1 MKRLLV
7 RMLALAVV
15 LVLGFIAI
23 AQAQRSL
30 LGPGQKAAAE
40 AADTAEPRAD
50 AARSQDATPSAS
62 SGVPRTLPPSSR
74 ANPIRSNP
82 GPFASPVRAAAMA
95 AEERDSAPSSAT
107 ERPAV
112 ASASPPSKP
121 SDPFGLATGTRTGS
135 PPRETVPRA
144 FAEPSGPL
152 AAPTDRA
159 GRDSGSSS
167 VPSKPVALT
176 RQPDL
181 PEDGSAS
188 DLGAAK
194 RGAAL
199 QPEPQQRT
207 ELTVRSGETPLGARS
222 RTQDGQRTS
231 SEPALLKHN
240 PSATGAAT
248 ARALNPPDAR
258 GPRGSLE
265 AGPVNPGPSDASR
278 IGEGTGKP
286 GAPQLEGPQT
296 PQLTLQ
302 KSAPSEVQVGKV
314 ATFQVKLRNTG
325 SIPAHNVEIR
335 DEVPRGARLVTTNP
349 RASRGVR
356 GDLLWQLGTVKPGEE
371 VVLEVQ
377 IVPVDEGEIGSV
389 ATVSFTA
396 DASARATATKP
407 QLAVKTSGPSKV
419 LIGDEVALSITISNP
434 GSGIA
439 QKVVLEERVPPGL
452 QHPAGPELEYEIG
465 DLKPNESRQLELK
478 LTAAQAGRIGNVLV
492 ARGEANLRVED
503 RFDLDVLAP
512 QLDVALDGPKRR
524 YLEREATY
532 TFSVSNPGTAP
543 ARQVQ
548 LVAQLPPGL
557 KFVSAN
563 NAGHYDEST
572 RTVQW
577 LLEELPVKE
586 TGSVELIA
594 MPVEIGAQTLRL
606 RGSADKGLS
615 VEKEQPL
622 VIEGIA
628 AILFEITDTNDPI
641 ETSGETTYDI
651 RIVNQGSKAAGNV
664 QLVVQLPPEMR
675 FVAAEGP
682 TRQIVDG
689 SRVAFEPIARLA
701 PKANTTYRVRVQGLK
716 PGDLR
721 IRAQL
726 LTDEIRV
733 PVTKEESTRV
743 YSDE

>member
-7 RMLALAVV
+7 RMSVLAVV

-30 LGPGQKAAAE
+30 QGSGQQAAQG
-40 AADTAEPRAD
+40 AADTATPPAG
-50 AARSQDATPSAS
+50 AARPQNTTFSAS
-62 SGVPRTLPPSSR
+62 SGVPRALPFNPQ
-74 ANPIRSNP
+74 ANPMRSGP
-82 GPFASPVRAAAMA
+82 GPFAANPVRAAAMA
-95 AEERDSAPSSAT
+95 AEETVPSPAT
-107 ERPAV
+107 PKPAD
-112 ASASPPSKP
+112 ASAGASPRP
-121 SDPFGLATGTRTGS
+121 SDPFGLRTSTRPGS
-135 PPRETVPRA
+135 PPRDTVPRA
-144 FAEPSGPL
+144 LAEPSDPVAGDL
-152 AAPTDRA
+152 A
-159 GRDSGSSS
+159 GRGPGQSS
-167 VPSKPVALT
+167 A
-176 RQPDL
+176 
-181 PEDGSAS
+181 AS
-188 DLGAAK
+188 DPPAATRRTDPAVDRDAPGLGAAK
-194 RGAAL
+194 RGATSP
-199 QPEPQQRT
+199 PEPQNRT
-207 ELTVRSGETPLGARS
+207 ELSVRSGETTLGARS
-222 RTQDGQRTS
+222 RTQDGERTS
-231 SEPALLKHN
+231 SEPALLKQG
-240 PSATGAAT
+240 PSPGSGATP
-248 ARALNPPDAR
+248 RALSSPDTR
-258 GPRGSLE
+258 GPRLSLE
-265 AGPVNPGPSDASR
+265 AGPVNPGPTDASR

-302 KSAPSEVQVGKV
+302 KSAPSEVQVGKA
-314 ATFQVKLRNTG
+314 ATFQIKLRNTG
-325 SIPAHNVEIR
+325 SVPAHNVEIR
-335 DEVPRGARLVTTNP
+335 DEIPKGARLVTTNP

-371 VVLEVQ
+371 MIVEVQ
-377 IVPVDEGEIGSV
+377 LLPVDEGEIGSV

-407 QLAVKTSGPSKV
+407 QLAVKTTGPSKV
-419 LIGDEVALSITISNP
+419 LIGEEVPLSITISNP

-439 QKVVLEERVPPGL
+439 RKVVLEERVPPGL

-503 RFDLDVLAP
+503 RFEVEVLAP
-512 QLDVALDGPKRR
+512 QLDVTLEGPKRR

-532 TFSVSNPGTAP
+532 TFSVTNPGTAP

-606 RGSADKGLS
+606 RGSAEKGLS
-615 VEKEQPL
+615 IEREQP
-622 VIEGIA
+622 VMIEGIA
-628 AILFEITDTNDPI
+628 AILFEISDTNDPI
-641 ETSGETTYDI
+641 EVNGETTYDI
-651 RIVNQGSKAAGNV
+651 RVVNQGSKAASNV

-689 SRVAFEPIARLA
+689 TRVAFEPLPRLA

-726 LTDEIRV
+726 LTDEIRM

>member
-7 RMLALAVV
+7 RLSALAVV
-15 LVLGFIAI
+15 LVLGFIVI

-30 LGPGQKAAAE
+30 QGSGQQAAQG
-40 AADTAEPRAD
+40 AADIATPPAGAARPQD
-50 AARSQDATPSAS
+50 AAPSAS
-62 SGVPRTLPPSSR
+62 SGAPRTLPFNPQ
-74 ANPIRSNP
+74 ANPMRSGP
-82 GPFASPVRAAAMA
+82 GPFAANPVRATAMA
-95 AEERDSAPSSAT
+95 AEEESKASAAT
-107 ERPAV
+107 GRPADPP
-112 ASASPPSKP
+112 ADASPRP
-121 SDPFGLATGTRTGS
+121 SDPFGLRTSTRPGS
-135 PPRETVPRA
+135 PSRDTVPNALAERSDT
-144 FAEPSGPL
+144 FA
-152 AAPTDRA
+152 AAGDRA
-159 GRDSGSSS
+159 GRGPGQSS
-167 VPSKPVALT
+167 A
-176 RQPDL
+176 
-181 PEDGSAS
+181 AS
-188 DLGAAK
+188 DPLAATRRTDPAVDRDAPGLGAAR
-194 RGAAL
+194 RGATSP
-199 QPEPQQRT
+199 PEQQQRT
-207 ELTVRSGETPLGARS
+207 ELSGRPGETTLGARS
-222 RTQDGQRTS
+222 RTQDGERTS
-231 SEPALLKHN
+231 SEPALLKQS
-240 PSATGAAT
+240 PSPGSGATP
-248 ARALNPPDAR
+248 RALSTPDIR
-258 GPRGSLE
+258 GPRLSLD
-265 AGPVNPGPSDASR
+265 AGPVNPGAADASR

-302 KSAPSEVQVGKV
+302 KSVPSEVQVGKP
-314 ATFQVKLRNTG
+314 ATFQIKLRNTG
-325 SIPAHNVEIR
+325 SVPAHNVEIR
-335 DEVPRGARLVTTNP
+335 DEVPKGARLVTTNP

-356 GDLLWQLGTVKPGEE
+356 GELLWQLGTVKPGEE
-371 VVLEVQ
+371 MIVEVQ
-377 IVPVDEGEIGSV
+377 LVPVDEGEIGSV

-407 QLAVKTSGPSKV
+407 QLAVKTSGPNKV
-419 LIGDEVALSITISNP
+419 LIGEEVPLSITISNP

-439 QKVVLEERVPPGL
+439 RKVVLEERVPPGL

-503 RFDLDVLAP
+503 RFEVEVLAP
-512 QLDVALDGPKRR
+512 QLDVTLEGPKRR

-532 TFSVSNPGTAP
+532 TFSVMNPGTAP

-606 RGSADKGLS
+606 RGSAEKGLS
-615 VEKEQPL
+615 IEREQPV

-628 AILFEITDTNDPI
+628 AILFEISDTNDPI
-641 ETSGETTYDI
+641 EVNGETTYDI
-651 RIVNQGSKAAGNV
+651 RVVNQGSKAASNV

-689 SRVAFEPIARLA
+689 TRVAFEPLPRLA

-726 LTDEIRV
+726 QTDEIRV

>member
-7 RMLALAVV
+7 RVSALAIVLALG
-15 LVLGFIAI
+15 LIAI
-23 AQAQRSL
+23 AHAQWGF
-30 LGPGQKAAAE
+30 LGSGQQTVQGAAE
-40 AADTAEPRAD
+40 LATTAAD
-50 AARSQDATPSAS
+50 AARAQGPPPPAS
-62 SGVPRTLPPSSR
+62 SSAPRTLPLAPQ
-74 ANPIRSNP
+74 ANPIRSGS
-82 GPFASPVRAAAMA
+82 GPFAASPVRATAVA
-95 AEERDSAPSSAT
+95 AEETP
-107 ERPAV
+107 
-112 ASASPPSKP
+112 ASAATPKAAETRADASPRP
-121 SDPFGLATGTRTGS
+121 SDPFGLSTRTQTGS
-135 PPRETVPRA
+135 SPRDAVSSAPPQ
-144 FAEPSGPL
+144 
-152 AAPTDRA
+152 APNPIATATDRA
-159 GRDSGSSS
+159 GPAAG
-167 VPSKPVALT
+167 
-176 RQPDL
+176 Q
-181 PEDGSAS
+181 SA
-188 DLGAAK
+188 AT
-194 RGAAL
+194 
-199 QPEPQQRT
+199 PEP
-207 ELTVRSGETPLGARS
+207 LAG
-222 RTQDGQRTS
+222 TQVS
-231 SEPALLKHN
+231 SEPALLKQD
-240 PSATGAAT
+240 PSPGSAA
-248 ARALNPPDAR
+248 APRALNSPGIR
-258 GPRGSLE
+258 GPRLSLE
-265 AGPVNPGPSDASR
+265 AGPANPPQADASR

-286 GAPQLEGPQT
+286 GSPQLEGPQT

-302 KSAPSEVQVGKV
+302 KSAPPEVQVGKP
-314 ATFQVKLRNTG
+314 ATFQIRLRNTG
-325 SIPAHNVEIR
+325 SVPAHNVEIR
-335 DEVPRGARLVTTNP
+335 DEVPKGARLAATSP

-356 GDLLWQLGTVKPGEE
+356 GELLWQLGTLKPADE
-371 VVLEVQ
+371 VTVEVQ

-407 QLAVKTSGPSKV
+407 QLALRTSGPSKV
-419 LIGDEVALSITISNP
+419 LIGEEVPLSITVSNS

-439 QKVVLEERVPPGL
+439 RKVVLEERVPPGL

-478 LTAAQAGRIGNVLV
+478 LTAAQAGRIGNVLA
-492 ARGEANLRVED
+492 ARGDANLRVED
-503 RFDLDVLAP
+503 RFELEVLAP

-577 LLEELPVKE
+577 LLEELPVRE
-586 TGSVELIA
+586 TGSVELVA

-606 RGSADKGLS
+606 RGSAEKGLS
-615 VEKEQPL
+615 VEKEQPV

-628 AILFEITDTNDPI
+628 AILFEITDTCDPI
-641 ETSGETTYDI
+641 EVNGETTYDI
-651 RIVNQGSKAAGNV
+651 RVVNQGSKAAGNV

-682 TRQIVDG
+682 TRQIVEG
-689 SRVAFEPIARLA
+689 TRVAFEPLVRLA

-721 IRAQL
+721 IRASL